1 MIAEFRERVQMK
13 FRPHRSPGSLKQ
25 RLGLMRR
32 SYPEAEMLYDELR
45 EARKAP
51 EISAGLERSGI
62 DCRFEKPAAA
72 EAAGT

>member
-1 MIAEFRERVQMK
+1 
-13 FRPHRSPGSLKQ
+13 
-25 RLGLMRR
+25 MRR
-32 SYPEAEMLYDELR
+32 SYPEAEMLYGELR

-51 EISAGLERSGI
+51 EISAGLERCGI